1 MQESS
6 ALDRVSRKLIC
17 VGAECWRRP
26 GVVGTLEAL
35 EAGVGLVLQESAFRF
50 RVGTEQRFCSR
61 LQSRGQLEAG
71 LLWGF
76 GGVCCGVL
84 GVGSRIWGVGF
95 KIRC

>member
-50 RVGTEQRFCSR
+50 RVGTEQRFCSG
-61 LQSRGQLEAG
+61 LQARRQQEA
-71 LLWGF
+71 LAPL
-76 GGVCCGVL
+76 CCGVL